1 MLMMKMALINVVVAW
16 FVPSH
21 SMFEPAG
28 FHAEHLLVRECYIEG
43 KNLEDIVVISS
54 GRTGG

>member
-1 MLMMKMALINVVVAW
+1 MMKMALINVVVAW